1 MRPATCR
8 AVGILAGLALVILV
22 LHPSAQ
28 APQLRDAVVLKSI
41 PAPDAQRGLTFAQ
54 GHLWSIDSKKNQLL
68 QIDPADGHVASTRPL
83 QVKKAGGLSWDGGSF
98 WFIGGDGRALNQT
111 DASGGKARRH
121 FDFWPSSS
129 LQGYGDPPSS
139 ADSPLNWRA
148 LAWDGKYLWAA
159 SEREA
164 MVSRVARIDL
174 SDGHTVGGVT
184 ANGVPLGLASDGR
197 WLWMATYDSGRGP
210 AVLVRWRIP
219 NAGDTDRRSYQ
230 AMMQSRAI
238 VARLPGKNPV
248 ALAWD
253 GEALWYADREQKTI
267 VRLQLP

>member
-1 MRPATCR
+1 
-8 AVGILAGLALVILV
+8 LALVILV

-41 PAPDAQRGLTFAQ
+41 PAPDALRGLTFAQ
-54 GHLWSIDSKKNQLL
+54 GHLWSIDSKNNQLL
-68 QIDPADGHVASTRPL
+68 QIDPADGHVASTHPL

-111 DASGGKARRH
+111 DASGGKALRH
-121 FDFWPSSS
+121 FDFWPESSAR
-129 LQGYGDPPSS
+129 GYGDPPSS
-139 ADSPLNWRA
+139 SDSPLNWRA

-164 MVSRVARIDL
+164 MVSVVARIDL
-174 SDGHTVGGVT
+174 SDGHTVGSVLASGI
-184 ANGVPLGLASDGR
+184 PLGLASDGK
-197 WLWMATYDSGRGP
+197 WLWMATYDHGRRP
-210 AVLVRWRIP
+210 AVLLRWRIP
-219 NAGDTDRRSYQ
+219 DAGETDRRSNQ
-230 AMMQSRAI
+230 AMRESGAI
-238 VARLPGKNPV
+238 VAYLPCKQPA

-253 GEALWYADREQKTI
+253 GEALWCADREQKTI